1 MEGRAKVAPAPDPLE
16 AEIQIQL
23 VDYLTL
29 VAPARGFLFFAV
41 PNEAMGAARSRG
53 GLARMA
59 RLKRMGLRSGV
70 ADLVFVMSGRVY
82 FLEMKR
88 RGGKQSTNQ
97 LQFEADAIRA
107 GAEYAVAHSFDEAIN
122 TLKSWSIIA

>member
-1 MEGRAKVAPAPDPLE
+1 MDGRAKVAPALDPLE
-16 AEIQIQL
+16 SEIQIQL

-29 VAPARGFLFFAV
+29 VAPLRGFLFFAV
-41 PNEAMGAARSRG
+41 SNEAMGAARNSG

-88 RGGKQSTNQ
+88 RTGKQSTNQ
-97 LQFEADAIRA
+97 LQFEADAIWA
-107 GAEYAVAHSFDEAIN
+107 GAEYAVAHSFDEAIKILRN
-122 TLKSWSIIA
+122 WQIIA